1 MILPWF
7 IAKKYVFSKKDSKFI
22 NFISVISI
30 VGIALGVA
38 TLIIALSVLNGFEK
52 TLTDKVVN
60 FDSHIKITS
69 FQNIL
74 PAYKTTLP
82 KLNKYL
88 KDFDPTIV
96 PFASNLAIV
105 GKGRIKEGLNI
116 IGISKNSPKPPFIR
130 DIVKGGFV
138 LSDSNSNLIV
148 IGKNLA
154 DKLFLNVGDN
164 VTVFA
169 LNNDQLPSATNP
181 PNIEIFQ
188 VSGIFESGM
197 AEYDDTYA
205 YIELE
210 TAQKLFGIGDNITG
224 YNIRLG
230 NISKL
235 DSLARFL
242 SKKLRYP
249 SFVRTVYQLHNNIF
263 TWIDLQKKP
272 IPIILGL
279 IIIVAVFN
287 IIGTLLM
294 VVLEKTNSIGVLK
307 SLGAKRKQIVSIFII
322 QGITLA
328 VTGIILGIALAT
340 VLMEIQLKL
349 NVIKIPSSVY
359 FMSKV
364 PILISSNVYLLVS
377 IITFFLCILASV
389 IPSFI
394 ASRIRPIESMRFS

>member
-22 NFISVISI
+22 NFISIISI
-30 VGIALGVA
+30 IGIALGVA

-74 PAYKTTLP
+74 PNYKSTLP
-82 KLNKYL
+82 KLDNYL
-88 KDFDPTIV
+88 KDFNPTIV

-105 GKGRIKEGLNI
+105 GKGKIKEGLNI
-116 IGISKNSPKPPFIR
+116 IGISKDSPKPPFIR
-130 DIVKGGFV
+130 DIVKGRFV

-169 LNNDQLPSATNP
+169 LNNDQLPSATNL
-181 PNIEIFQ
+181 PNIEKFQ

-205 YIELE
+205 YIELK

-235 DSLARFL
+235 DSLARLL

>member
-22 NFISVISI
+22 NFISIISI
-30 VGIALGVA
+30 IGIALGVA

-74 PAYKTTLP
+74 PNYKSTLP
-82 KLNKYL
+82 KLDNYL
-88 KDFDPTIV
+88 KDFNPTIV

-105 GKGRIKEGLNI
+105 GKGKIKEGLNI
-116 IGISKNSPKPPFIR
+116 IGISKDSPKPPFIR
-130 DIVKGGFV
+130 DIVKGRFV

-235 DSLARFL
+235 DSLARLL

-328 VTGIILGIALAT
+328 VTGIILGITLAT
-340 VLMEIQLKL
+340 VLMELQLRL
-349 NVIKIPSSVY
+349 DVIKIPSSVY

-364 PILISSNVYLLVS
+364 PILISTNVYLLVS
-377 IITFFLCILASV
+377 AITLILCILASV

-394 ASRIRPIESMRFS
+394 ASRIRPIESLRFS

>member
-30 VGIALGVA
+30 VGISLGVA

-69 FQNIL
+69 FRNIL
-74 PAYKTTLP
+74 PDYKTILP
-82 KLNKYL
+82 QLEIYL
-88 KDFDPTIV
+88 KDFEPTIV
-96 PFASNLAIV
+96 PFASKLAIV
-105 GKGRIKEGLNI
+105 SKRRIKEGLNL
-116 IGISKNSPKPPFIR
+116 IGMSKDSPKPEFIR
-130 DIVKGGFV
+130 DIVKGEFV

-148 IGKNLA
+148 VGKNLA
-154 DKLFLNVGDN
+154 DKLFLNVGDD

-169 LNNDQLPSATNP
+169 LNNDQMPSPSNM
-181 PNIEIFQ
+181 PNIEKFK

-197 AEYDDTYA
+197 AEYDDMFA
-205 YIELE
+205 YIELK

-230 NISKL
+230 NISKI
-235 DSLARFL
+235 DSLASFIA
-242 SKKLRYP
+242 KKLRYP
-249 SFVRTVYQLHNNIF
+249 HFVRTVYQLHNNIF

-272 IPIILGL
+272 IPVILGL

-294 VVLEKTNSIGVLK
+294 VVLEKTNSIGILK
-307 SLGAKRKQIVSIFII
+307 SLGARRNQILGVFII
-322 QGITLA
+322 QGISLA
-328 VTGIILGIALAT
+328 VTGIILGTALAT
-340 VLMEIQLKL
+340 LLMELQLKF
-349 NVIKIPSSVY
+349 NIIKIPSSVY
-359 FMSKV
+359 FMNRV
-364 PILISSNVYLLVS
+364 PIRMNSDIYLLVS
-377 IITFFLCILASV
+377 AVTFILCIVASV

-394 ASRIRPIESMRFS
+394 ASKIRPIESLRFS

>member
-1 MILPWF
+1 MLLIWF

-74 PAYKTTLP
+74 PDYKSTLP
-82 KLNKYL
+82 KLEDYL
-88 KDFDPTIV
+88 KDFDPSIV
-96 PFASNLAIV
+96 PFASKLAIV
-105 GKGRIKEGLNI
+105 SKGRMKEGLNL
-116 IGISKNSPKPPFIR
+116 IGMSKDSPKPEFIR
-130 DIVKGGFV
+130 DIVKGRFL
-138 LSDSNSNLIV
+138 LSDSDSNLIV
-148 IGKNLA
+148 IGKNFA

-164 VTVFA
+164 VIVFT
-169 LNNDQLPSATNP
+169 LNNDQIPSATNL
-181 PNIEIFQ
+181 PNIEKFK

-197 AEYDDTYA
+197 AEYDDMYA
-205 YIELE
+205 YIELK
-210 TAQKLFGIGDNITG
+210 TAQKLFGIGNNITG

-235 DSLARFL
+235 DSLASFL

-249 SFVRTVYQLHNNIF
+249 YFVRTVYQLHNNIF

-307 SLGAKRKQIVSIFII
+307 SLGAKRKQVVGIFII

-328 VTGIILGIALAT
+328 IAGIILGTALAT
-340 VLMEIQLKL
+340 VLMELQLRL
-349 NVIKIPSSVY
+349 DIIKIPSAVY

-364 PILISSNVYLLVS
+364 PIEMNSDIYFLVS
-377 IITFFLCILASV
+377 TITFVLCILASV

-394 ASRIRPIESMRFS
+394 ASRIRPIESLRFS